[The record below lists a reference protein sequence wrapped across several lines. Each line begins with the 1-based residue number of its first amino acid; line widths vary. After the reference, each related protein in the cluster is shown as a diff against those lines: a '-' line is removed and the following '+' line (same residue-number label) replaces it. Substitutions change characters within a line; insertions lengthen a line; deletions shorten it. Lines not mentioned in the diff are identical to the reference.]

1 MFKNKKRALAAALA
15 AVLALGLFGC
25 GGRKDQGTTAAGTT
39 QQGTTAGEAAE
50 AKVMRLGSTGYFA
63 AETMDPANGW
73 DGWYMMFDGALET
86 LFKLDETISPVP
98 ALALS
103 CKSEDYVTWT
113 IELRD
118 DVTFQ
123 SGRKMT
129 AEAVKACFERTWEQS
144 ARAKEQISI
153 ESIEASGQTL
163 TIRLSEADVTLMNDL
178 TDPLWS
184 VYDTENSDYTGT
196 MYGTGPYIITE
207 FEPFTETV
215 VEKYEGYWGGEPK
228 LDGARLIT
236 ISDAESLSMAL
247 QNGEID
253 LAVSMPTSS
262 VSLFEDSDEF
272 VVDAV
277 TTSRGNRMYYNLDRP
292 AMKDEAVRKAIAMC
306 IDRDG
311 VAAAI
316 YNGMAEPS
324 WGIYPDFLS
333 YGGTEGLTLSV
344 DRYDPQG
351 AAKLLAGAGWSD
363 TDGDGILDKDG
374 VSLSLRAVTFA
385 SRVEM
390 GQFLELLQAELSGIG
405 IELKVDVMENTDD
418 VVASGDYDLDCE
430 SGVMAPT
437 GNAQYF
443 INMMFVTGGSSN
455 FSHYSNPQVDALAAE
470 LAKTAD
476 EKERDAIVRQ
486 IVQMVLDDN
495 AMTVYNHQKMVN
507 VYSKDV
513 KGYSTHPS
521 EYYLLDV
528 NTDIER

>member
-1 MFKNKKRALAAALA
+1 MFHHRKRIGAALLA
-15 AVLALGLFGC
+15 AVLLLGAAGC
-25 GGRKDQGTTAAGTT
+25 GGGSGEGTSQAGTAES
-39 QQGTTAGEAAE
+39 GTAQAQEE
-50 AKVMRLGSTGYFA
+50 KKVMNLGSTGYFA

-73 DGWYMMFDGALET
+73 DGWYMMYDGALET
-86 LFKLDETISPVP
+86 LFKLDESISPVP

-103 CKSEDYVTWT
+103 CESADQITWT

-123 SGRKMT
+123 NGEKMT
-129 AEAVKACFERTWEQS
+129 AEAVKTCFERTYENS
-144 ARAKEQISI
+144 ARAREQIAL
-153 ESIEASGQTL
+153 ESLEAEGQTL
-163 TIRLSEADVTLMNDL
+163 TFHLAEPSVTLMNDL

-184 VYDTENSDYTGT
+184 VYDAVNSDYTENL
-196 MYGTGPYIITE
+196 YGTGPYIITE
-207 FEPFTETV
+207 FEPFSETV
-215 VEKYEGYWGGEPK
+215 VRKYEGYWGGVPK
-228 LDGARLIT
+228 LDEAHLIT

-253 LAVSMPTSS
+253 LAVSMPTSAVS
-262 VSLFEDSDEF
+262 VFENNQDF

-277 TTSRGNRMYYNLDRP
+277 TTSRGNRLYYNMDRP
-292 AMKDEAVRKAIAMC
+292 AMKDAAVRQAIAMC
-306 IDRDG
+306 IDREG
-311 VAAAI
+311 VASAI

-333 YGGTEGLTLSV
+333 YGGTEGLELTV
-344 DRYDPQG
+344 DRYDPEG
-351 AAKLLAGAGWSD
+351 AAALLAQAGWSD
-363 TDGDGILDKDG
+363 SDGDGILDKDG
-374 VSLSLRAVTFA
+374 VSLKLRAVTFA
-385 SRVEM
+385 SRTEM

-405 IELKVDVMENTDD
+405 IQLTVDVLENTND

-443 INMMFVTGGSSN
+443 INMMFVTGGTSN
-455 FSHYSNPQVDALAAE
+455 YSHYSNPQLDALAGE
-470 LAKTAD
+470 LAGTAD
-476 EKERDAIVRQ
+476 EQERDALVRQ
-486 IVQMVLDDN
+486 MVQMVLDDN

-507 VYSKDV
+507 VYSTKV